1 MPNAHLRVQHGWCNS
16 SGSLKGTVMEKM
28 LPMGMLKKNKIQI
41 LNQCALELL
50 ANVYSKSLVKKMFPF
65 LQTLN
70 IHNVYMPICETTYT

>member
-1 MPNAHLRVQHGWCNS
+1 
-16 SGSLKGTVMEKM
+16 MEKM

-65 LQTLN
+65 LQT
-70 IHNVYMPICETTYT
+70 IKYSQCVYAYL

>member
-28 LPMGMLKKNKIQI
+28 LPMGIFKIQI

-65 LQTLN
+65 LQS
-70 IHNVYMPICETTYT
+70 IKYSQRVYAYL